1 MSSFV
6 ERSAPEPSAALD
18 RERDFVRL
26 VAENQ
31 HRVVAIARGVLR
43 NPQDA
48 EEVAQD
54 AFIRAYRF
62 FESLREADKF
72 RAWVNRIVFTL
83 ALNRKRAARR
93 RLDRDTAWH
102 QSLGDIPQQQ
112 GRAAVDKIFLSDV
125 RAQIDSLPD
134 KLRIVL
140 VLCAIEDMEASEVA
154 AVLRIPTGTVRSRLH
169 SARKQL
175 LSRISR

>member
-26 VAENQ
+26 LAENQ

-48 EEVAQD
+48 EEIAQD

-62 FESLREADKF
+62 FGSLREADKF

-102 QSLGDIPQQQ
+102 HSLGDMPQQQ

>member
-1 MSSFV
+1 MSSLV
-6 ERSAPEPSAALD
+6 DLSAPGPSVTFD
-18 RERDFVRL
+18 REKDFARL
-26 VAENQ
+26 VAESQ
-31 HRVVAIARGVLR
+31 HRVVAIARGVVG
-43 NPQDA
+43 NTQDA

-62 FESLREADKF
+62 FGSLRDTDKF
-72 RAWVNRIVFTL
+72 RAWVNRIVFRL
-83 ALNRKRAARR
+83 ALNRRRAARR

-102 QSLGDIPQQQ
+102 ESLADIPQQRGQ
-112 GRAAVDKIFLSDV
+112 SSIDKMFLSDV
-125 RAQIDSLPD
+125 RAQIDALPE

-169 SARKQL
+169 LARKKL
-175 LSRISR
+175 LSRISP

>member
-6 ERSAPEPSAALD
+6 EPSAREPSAVLD
-18 RERDFVRL
+18 REKDFARL
-26 VAENQ
+26 VAESQ
-31 HRVVAIARGVLR
+31 HRVVAIARGVLG

-83 ALNRKRAARR
+83 ALNRRRATRR

-112 GRAAVDKIFLSDV
+112 GRSAVDKIFLSDV
-125 RAQIDSLPD
+125 RAQIDSLPE

-140 VLCAIEDMEASEVA
+140 VLCAIEDMEATEVA
-154 AVLRIPTGTVRSRLH
+154 AALRIPTGTVRSRLH
-169 SARKQL
+169 FARKQL